1 MSGSLYDLHRL
12 ANVQS
17 TVYDIL
23 CVVVKNGPEKY
34 YKFIYYTNK
43 KKELHCCVFCLV
55 VYHTTGLKY
64 CLISNQQL

>member
-12 ANVQS
+12 ANIQS

-43 KKELHCCVFCLV
+43 KKSYTV
-55 VYHTTGLKY
+55 VSSVL
-64 CLISNQQL
+64 